1 MSNINFKQPYNRE
14 EFLRFLNGGVDSFLP
29 DDFRTENEVLDYSGN
44 YTKRATRLGVCPS
57 LGLDVIEI
65 IHNSTQDARVGL
77 SKEAFRLLLERSKF
91 NRALILFI
99 PKDNPATYR
108 FSLVNIDVTLD
119 DSKVRRSYSN
129 PRRYSFLLGGEAK
142 IHTPTQYLLNKGRV
156 KDLEDLHK
164 RFSVEVLTKEFYG
177 ELSDW
182 YSWAISEVKFPNEPV
197 NVTKEGKIEH
207 NSKNIIRLLTRL
219 LFVWFLKQKHLIP
232 NEFFDASYLREK
244 LLKDFDPFLQTG
256 IFAQKELDSRYY
268 KAILQNLFF
277 AMLNCPIT
285 PQSKDDT
292 RERGFRKSNSY
303 GQHRDANYLMRY
315 KILFKDPSHFLKL
328 ANKTVPFLNGGL
340 FDCLDNKSA
349 QPAEYIDGFSD
360 NLVAPHKLI
369 VPDYLFFGEEKGKN
383 IDLSWFYGGD
393 RKKKNVNVRGLINI
407 LETYNFTIEENTPY
421 DQEVSLDPELLGKVF
436 ENLLASYNPET
447 KTTARKQTGS
457 FYTPREIVQY
467 MVDESLVA
475 HLKRTV
481 GEELED
487 EYRKLMRY
495 TDEEFNLSQ
504 TQIAEIVKSLFSCKV
519 IDPACGSGAFPV
531 GMLQQMVH
539 ILFQLDPDNTRWKA
553 IQKQEALSETSLAL
567 DEDDEIARTDALNE
581 IEQNFN
587 RNLSRP
593 DYARKLYLIENSI
606 YGVDIQPIAVQ
617 ISKLRFFISL
627 VVEQKATQDSNDNFG
642 IRPLPNLEAKFVAAN
657 TLIGIEKKAVTL
669 FDSKEVKAKEAEL
682 RSIRHKLFSARRPE
696 TKRKLKE
703 KDKEIRTQIANLL
716 TQQAI
721 MDYTNAKQIAD
732 WDMFDQNAYSPFFD
746 AEWMFGVGD
755 GFDIVIGNPPYIKE
769 STDRSAFEGLKQS
782 VYYQGKMDLWYL
794 FACYGLDMLSKNG
807 HLCFIA
813 TNNWVTNDGATKLRN
828 KLVSDAKIIQL
839 IDFNDLMIF
848 ESASIQTMVMLFQ
861 KNNAEGHYYFDY
873 RRLDKSK
880 TTKSD
885 AVSLLLRRKF
895 IEATYLYPNFQRES
909 YRNRRL
915 TFSGNNINDIL
926 NKINAKRN
934 FYLIGNSSKS
944 DVTFSEISSGIDV
957 LQDALN
963 QNAVDNLN
971 FPAKVGDGV
980 FVLSD
985 FEFNSMNFLDNEK
998 DIIKPYYT
1006 TTQLHKYYGD
1016 RTNSHWIIYT
1026 QSDINYRNIINNY
1039 PNIKNHLDKYKNIIT
1054 SVYKPYGLHRAR
1066 EQRFF
1071 EGEKILALRKCSV
1084 DPTFTYTDFSC
1095 YVSRAFIVIKTN
1107 RINQKYL
1114 VGLLNSKL
1122 ITFWLKNKGKMQGS
1136 NYQVDKEPL
1145 LEIPIYSPSQ
1155 NNQLIIATLVDYILL
1170 LKDKNVNDISALVS
1184 NRFIAN
1190 YFEEIIDGCIYELY
1204 FEEHMKDC
1212 EINILDEVAKRVIP
1226 ISNWNAIHEKSQ
1238 IILDV
1243 FNGIKKTDNPIRTRL
1258 ELFTLRS
1265 PEFLRIIIEK
1275 KNYAS
1280 N

>member
-1 MSNINFKQPYNRE
+1 MPNINFKQPYNRE
-14 EFLRFLNGGVDSFLP
+14 EFLRFLNGGVNSFLP
-29 DDFRTENEVLDYSGN
+29 DDFRTDNEVLDYSGN
-44 YTKRATRLGVCPS
+44 YTQRATRLGVCPS
-57 LGLDVIEI
+57 LKLDVIEV
-65 IHNSTQDARVGL
+65 IHSSTQDARVGL

-99 PKDNPATYR
+99 PKDNPVTYR
-108 FSLVNIDVTLD
+108 FSLVNIDVALD

-129 PRRYSFLLGGEAK
+129 PRRYSFLLGEEAK

-197 NVTKEGKIEH
+197 NSTKEGKIEH
-207 NSKNIIRLLTRL
+207 NSKNVIRLLTRL

-232 NEFFDASYLREK
+232 NEFFDENYIANK
-244 LLKDFDPFLQTG
+244 LLKE
-256 IFAQKELDSRYY
+256 FAPNKLENVFYKPIDSKYY
-268 KAILQNLFF
+268 KAVLQNLFF

-292 RERGFRKSNSY
+292 RVRGFRKSNNY

-315 KILFKDPSHFLKL
+315 KSLFKDPHRFLEL

-407 LETYNFTIEENTPY
+407 LDTYNFTIEENTPY

-487 EYRKLMRY
+487 EYRKVMRY
-495 TDEEFNLSQ
+495 TDEELNLSQ
-504 TQIAEIVKSLFSCKV
+504 TQRDEIVKSLFSCKV

-553 IQKQEALSETSLAL
+553 IQKQEALSETSQAL
-567 DEDDEIARTDALNE
+567 DEDNEITRTDALNE

-657 TLIGIEKKAVTL
+657 TLIGLEKQYSISETDEVRTEQDHLKRIRRRIFSAKDPVRKRRFKIEDQKVRQRIAELLKETGYIKAASAEKMANWDPYDQNANASF
-669 FDSKEVKAKEAEL
+669 FDSK
-682 RSIRHKLFSARRPE
+682 
-696 TKRKLKE
+696 
-703 KDKEIRTQIANLL
+703 
-716 TQQAI
+716 
-721 MDYTNAKQIAD
+721 
-732 WDMFDQNAYSPFFD
+732 
-746 AEWMFGVGD
+746 WMFGMDD
-755 GFDIVIGNPPYIKE
+755 GFDIVIGNPPYLKE
-769 STDRSAFEGLKQS
+769 GRVSKSVFNGLRES
-782 VYYQGKMDLWYL
+782 PYYQGKMDLWYL
-794 FACYGLDMLSKNG
+794 FACCGIDMLSNKG

-813 TNNWVTNDGATKLRN
+813 TNNWVTNGGASKMRN
-828 KLVSDAKIIQL
+828 KVISDTKIIQHV
-839 IDFNDLMIF
+839 DFGNFMIF
-848 ESASIQTMVMLFQ
+848 ESASIQTMIMMFE
-861 KNNAEGHYYFDY
+861 KNDVEDRYTFDFRKLRGDTNMNDVLDLLNRNKNIRAEY
-873 RRLDKSK
+873 LSPII
-880 TTKSD
+880 S
-885 AVSLLLRRKF
+885 RKDLKNSF
-895 IEATYLYPNFQRES
+895 
-909 YRNRRL
+909 L
-915 TFSGNNINDIL
+915 TFSSNEIILSKISANGMFLTDKEVAQGIVFPQDFL
-926 NKINAKRN
+926 NKKNQMILGGN
-934 FYLIGNSSKS
+934 FAAGDSIFGLTEQKKQNLKL
-944 DVTFSEISSGIDV
+944 FENE
-957 LQDALN
+957 LN
-963 QNAVDNLN
+963 L
-971 FPAKVGDGV
+971 
-980 FVLSD
+980 
-985 FEFNSMNFLDNEK
+985 
-998 DIIKPYYT
+998 IKPYYT
-1006 TTQLHKYYGD
+1006 TEQVHRYY
-1016 RTNSHWIIYT
+1016 TNPHNTLWLIYT
-1026 QSDINYRNIINNY
+1026 DSRFKNLNSMNSY
-1039 PNIKNHLDKYKNIIT
+1039 PQLKNHLDRFAEVIT
-1054 SVYKPYGLHRAR
+1054 SDNKPYGLHRAR
-1066 EQRFF
+1066 EEKFF
-1071 EGEKILALRKCSV
+1071 KGEKIIALRKCVGRPS
-1084 DPTFTYTDFSC
+1084 FSYSDFDC
-1095 YVSRAFIVIKTN
+1095 YVSATFYVIKTS
-1107 RINQKYL
+1107 RVNQKYL
-1114 VGLLNSKL
+1114 LGFLNSRL
-1122 ITFWLKNKGKMQGS
+1122 IEFWLRNKGKMQGD
-1136 NYQVDKEPL
+1136 NFQLDKEPL
-1145 LEIPIYSPSQ
+1145 LGIPIANPDKKIQSV
-1155 NNQLIIATLVDYILL
+1155 IANCVDYVLL
-1170 LKDKNVNDISALVS
+1170 LNDKNVSDISALVS

-1226 ISNWNAIHEKSQ
+1226 ISNLNTIHERSQ